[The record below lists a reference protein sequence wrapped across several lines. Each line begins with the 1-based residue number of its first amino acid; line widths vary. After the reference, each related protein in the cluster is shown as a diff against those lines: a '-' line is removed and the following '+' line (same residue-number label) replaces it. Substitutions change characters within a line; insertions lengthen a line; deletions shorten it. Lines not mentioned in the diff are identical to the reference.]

1 AIYGMTGGQMAP
13 TTLVGQRATT
23 APLGRDKSHAG
34 SPIRIAEMLA
44 TLDGAAYIER
54 VTVTSPANVMK
65 AKRAI
70 KKAFELQ
77 LEGRGFTMIEV
88 LSTCPTNWG
97 LTPVKAL
104 EWLNENMIPVFPL
117 GVYKD
122 ITKKEA

>member
-1 AIYGMTGGQMAP
+1 
-13 TTLVGQRATT
+13 
-23 APLGRDKSHAG
+23 
-34 SPIRIAEMLA
+34 
-44 TLDGAAYIER
+44 
-54 VTVTSPANVMK
+54 MK